1 MRAAFAAV
9 GGSDRGSQTRQ
20 DGAEYGYQAMHAV
33 TGRRGMLAGAAV
45 LFMLMFAAASPV
57 RADGRHAAFMIDANS
72 GRVLYAQSADEPR
85 YPASLTKMM
94 TLYLVFELIEAGKLD
109 ANTPI
114 KISAQAAS
122 VPPSKL
128 DLDPGDTIPLGA
140 AIRALVT
147 KSANDIAVAIAEH
160 ISGTEAAFARAMTA
174 KARQLGMRST
184 VFRNAHG
191 LPDSE
196 QVTTARDMVTLAL
209 ALYDHFPRHAQVFA
223 TRQFTY
229 AGASYRNHNTLLGTF
244 AGMEGIKTGYTR
256 SSGFNLT
263 ASVRRDGRHVIAAV
277 FGGSTAAARNAE
289 MRNLLT
295 RGLARAGTTKSRRPI
310 LLARAEPA
318 PAARRAEPRGEAQAP
333 AHRAAPRLV
342 EPIAPAV
349 ASTQPDPPIQMARV
363 RPVSVVAAP
372 APAVPRTEPYA
383 DRAPA
388 PYTPPWRQQP
398 AAAPSPAPVA
408 EQQPVLRAPPR
419 PVYAP
424 PNTGRGARPSTLAA
438 QAARIE
444 QGAPAVYASN
454 QYAERPSYAGAPMQ
468 QASATAKPIPRGG
481 DYAIQVGAF
490 ATAAEAEARLRQ
502 IRQSAPDALAQAADH
517 TEPVTQGSRTLYR
530 ARFADLEA
538 DTAAQACTALR
549 RQRVDCFVARLH

>member
-1 MRAAFAAV
+1 MV
-9 GGSDRGSQTRQ
+9 
-20 DGAEYGYQAMHAV
+20 
-33 TGRRGMLAGAAV
+33 
-45 LFMLMFAAASPV
+45 
-57 RADGRHAAFMIDANS
+57 DANS
-72 GRVLYAQSADEPR
+72 GRVLHAQSADASR

-114 KISAQAAS
+114 KISAQAAA

-147 KSANDIAVAIAEH
+147 KSANDVAVAIAEH
-160 ISGTEAAFARAMTA
+160 VSGTEAAFARAMTA

-184 VFRNAHG
+184 TFRNAHG

-209 ALYDHFPRHAQVFA
+209 AIYDHFPRQAQVFA

-263 ASVRRDGRHVIAAV
+263 ASVRRDGRHVVAAV
-277 FGGSTAAARNAE
+277 FGGSSAASRNAE
-289 MRNLLT
+289 MRTLLT
-295 RGLARAGTTKSRRPI
+295 RGLARAGTTKSRRPV
-310 LLARAEPA
+310 LLARAEPTAHAGRA
-318 PAARRAEPRGEAQAP
+318 PARGDTQPITRSAAATPAPRP
-333 AHRAAPRLV
+333 APRLV
-342 EPIAPAV
+342 EPIAPA
-349 ASTQPDPPIQMARV
+349 AAPAAAPARADPPIQMARV
-363 RPVSVVAAP
+363 RPVSVVATP
-372 APAVPRTEPYA
+372 APARATAPAATRADPYVE
-383 DRAPA
+383 RAPA
-388 PYTPPWRQQP
+388 EYIAPWYHRPAVEVQQEAAP
-398 AAAPSPAPVA
+398 AAPPPP
-408 EQQPVLRAPPR
+408 QPILREPPR
-419 PVYAP
+419 PAYAAP
-424 PNTGRGARPSTLAA
+424 DTGRGARPSTLSA

-444 QGAPAVYASN
+444 QGAPAVYAAAQIPG
-454 QYAERPSYAGAPMQ
+454 QYAERPSYAGAPMP
-468 QASATAKPIPRGG
+468 QAPAAAAAAPIPRGG

-490 ATAAEAEARLRQ
+490 ATAAEADARLRQ
-502 IRQSAPDALAQAADH
+502 IRQSAQGVLALAADH

-538 DTAAQACTALR
+538 ASATQACNALR
-549 RQRVDCFVARLH
+549 RQHVDCFVARLR

>member
-1 MRAAFAAV
+1 MQALS
-9 GGSDRGSQTRQ
+9 GPRGI
-20 DGAEYGYQAMHAV
+20 
-33 TGRRGMLAGAAV
+33 LAGTALV
-45 LFMLMFAAASPV
+45 LVCGLAGLDPTPA
-57 RADGRHAAFMIDANS
+57 RADGGRHAAFVIDANS
-72 GRVLYAQSADEPR
+72 GRVLHAQSADAKR

-94 TLYLVFELIEAGKLD
+94 TLYMVFELIDAGKLD
-109 ANTPI
+109 ADTPI
-114 KISAQAAS
+114 KISAQAAA

-147 KSANDIAVAIAEH
+147 KSANDVAVAIAEH

-209 ALYDHFPRHAQVFA
+209 ALYDHFPRHARVFA

-244 AGMEGIKTGYTR
+244 AGMEGVKTGYTR

-263 ASVRRDGRHVIAAV
+263 ASVRRDGRHVVAAV

-289 MRNLLT
+289 MRTLLT
-295 RGLARAGTTKSRRPI
+295 RGLARAGTTKSRRPV
-310 LLARAEPA
+310 LLARAESAPPAAARTAMATAPA
-318 PAARRAEPRGEAQAP
+318 PQRL
-333 AHRAAPRLV
+333 PRLV
-342 EPIAPAV
+342 EPIAPAL
-349 ASTQPDPPIQMARV
+349 APATTAAGSPAWSNPPIQIARV
-363 RPVSVVAAP
+363 RPVTVVTAP
-372 APAVPRTEPYA
+372 APAPIPHAARAEPYL

-388 PYTPPWRQQP
+388 EYTPPWRERPASAQP
-398 AAAPSPAPVA
+398 AAPQPP
-408 EQQPVLRAPPR
+408 PVLREPPR
-419 PVYAP
+419 PAYAP
-424 PNTGRGARPSTLAA
+424 PDTGRGARPSTLSA
-438 QAARIE
+438 QAERIE
-444 QGAPAVYASN
+444 QGAPAVYAAA
-454 QYAERPSYAGAPMQ
+454 QYPGPNADRPSYAGAPKPP
-468 QASATAKPIPRGG
+468 APADTKPIARGG

-490 ATAAEAEARLRQ
+490 ATPAEAQARLRQ
-502 IRQSAPDALAQAADH
+502 IRQSAEHVLAQAADH
-517 TEPVTQGSRTLYR
+517 TEPVTQGTRTLYR

-538 DTAAQACTALR
+538 ASATQACNALR
-549 RQRVDCFVARLH
+549 RQRVDCFVTRLH

>member
-1 MRAAFAAV
+1 LISALVAF
-9 GGSDRGSQTRQ
+9 S
-20 DGAEYGYQAMHAV
+20 V
-33 TGRRGMLAGAAV
+33 TAAGA
-45 LFMLMFAAASPV
+45 
-57 RADGRHAAFMIDANS
+57 ADGRHAALVVDANS
-72 GRVLYAQSADEPR
+72 GRVLYAKSADEQR

-109 ANTPI
+109 SSSPI
-114 KISAQAAS
+114 KISAQAAA

-147 KSANDIAVAIAEH
+147 KSANDVAVAIAEH

-209 ALYDHFPRHAQVFA
+209 ALYDHFPRQAQVFA

-263 ASVRRDGRHVIAAV
+263 ASVRRDGRHVVAAV
-277 FGGSTAAARNAE
+277 FGGRTAAVRNAE
-289 MRNLLT
+289 MRTLLT
-295 RGLARAGTTKSRRPI
+295 RGLARAGKTKSRRPV
-310 LLARAEPA
+310 LLARTEPAVPVARTPAAPA
-318 PAARRAEPRGEAQAP
+318 PAPRPAP
-333 AHRAAPRLV
+333 SLV
-342 EPIAPAV
+342 EPIAPAT
-349 ASTQPDPPIQMARV
+349 ASTQADPPIQMARV

-372 APAVPRTEPYA
+372 APFASPPPAAARFEPYA

-388 PYTPPWRQQP
+388 EYTPPWHQRP
-398 AAAPSPAPVA
+398 AAAPPPSSAPAALP
-408 EQQPVLRAPPR
+408 QPVLREPPR
-419 PVYAP
+419 PAYSP
-424 PNTGRGARPSTLAA
+424 PDTGRGARPSTLAA

-444 QGAPAVYASN
+444 QGGPAVYAAN

-468 QASATAKPIPRGG
+468 AEPAAARPIPRGG

-490 ATAAEAEARLRQ
+490 ATAAEAAARLREV
-502 IRQSAPDALAQAADH
+502 RQSARDVLAHAADH

-538 DTAAQACTALR
+538 TSAAQACNTLR